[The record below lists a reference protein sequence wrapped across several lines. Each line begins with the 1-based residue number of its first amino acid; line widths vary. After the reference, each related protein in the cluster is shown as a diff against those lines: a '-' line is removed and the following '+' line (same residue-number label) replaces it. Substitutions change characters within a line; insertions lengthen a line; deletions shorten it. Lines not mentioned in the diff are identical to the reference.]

1 MADWLAEDLDRCIHG
16 RHSIDACLDCPNG
29 KSTGN
34 LFLLP
39 EDDCPC
45 YPAPAVAPIRIRIE
59 DGRTEV
65 RIGTMVR
72 GEPIWVVAVDKPREG
87 EQPWRST

>member
-1 MADWLAEDLDRCIHG
+1 MTDWKPQDLDRCVHG
-16 RHSIDACLDCPNG
+16 RHSIDDCFDCPNG

-45 YPAPAVAPIRIRIE
+45 YPAVDPLERVRVV

-87 EQPWRST
+87 EQS